1 MRAAFEGCTI
11 DTESR
16 EVWRHGQPVH
26 LSLKA
31 YDLLVRLLEG
41 RPRALA
47 KDELYQALWPDTV
60 VVEANLPNLIV
71 EIRTALGDSA
81 RTPRI
86 IRTVHGF
93 GYAFCADVR
102 TVGAGRCPSGSDFWL
117 VSGGQEWPLGPGDS
131 TVGRGPDV
139 QVRLDAPSVSR
150 HHARVTIAD
159 GMATV
164 EDLGSKNG
172 TSVNGHSISRPTVL
186 EDGDVVIF
194 GAVQARLRL
203 CGADAATETVSL
215 DPGA

>member
-1 MRAAFEGCTI
+1 MRAAFESCTI

-31 YDLLVRLLEG
+31 YELLVRLLEG
-41 RPRALA
+41 RPRAMA
-47 KDELYQALWPDTV
+47 KDELYQALWPDTI

-102 TVGAGRCPSGSDFWL
+102 TVDADRCPSRPDFWL
-117 VSGGQEWPLGPGDS
+117 ISGGQEWPLPSGDS

-139 QVRLDAPSVSR
+139 QVRLEAPSVSR

-159 GMATV
+159 GIATV

-172 TSVNGHSISRPTVL
+172 TTVNGRSISGPKVL

-194 GAVQARLRL
+194 GAVQARLRQA
-203 CGADAATETVSL
+203 GADAATETVSL
-215 DPGA
+215 DRGA